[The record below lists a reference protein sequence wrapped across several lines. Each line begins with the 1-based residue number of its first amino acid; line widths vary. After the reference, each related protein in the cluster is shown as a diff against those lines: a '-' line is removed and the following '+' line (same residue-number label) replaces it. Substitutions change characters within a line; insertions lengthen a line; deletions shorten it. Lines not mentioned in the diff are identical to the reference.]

1 MQPNPYESPKL
12 LQPPR
17 DEPPVQ
23 ADLVTAGPASKARF
37 VVLLFLCTLAGVLYL
52 DRICISKAIPSMQR
66 EIPGLSDI
74 QVTFV
79 AMAFTLA
86 YGIFEIPTGRW
97 GDTIGARRIL
107 TRISLCWSLFTALTG
122 ACTGLWS
129 LLVVR
134 FLFGAGEA
142 GGYPNA
148 ARVLSRWIPDHERG
162 RAQGIMLTAGQ
173 MGGVIAPTIAAYLI
187 EFVGWRWTFVVF
199 GGFGVLWAAAF
210 WLWFRDD
217 PAEHPAVNAAELN
230 LIRKSTRPKPVHHEP
245 VPWGLVAVNPSIW
258 LLGGIITCSA
268 FNAYFYFTWYPKY
281 LEEARGLAN
290 VGSGWLTSLV
300 LGGSAIGTLSGGWVA
315 DWIVKHSRD
324 PDRTRRWF
332 CSACFAVAAVA
343 LWIGVRLESPS
354 AMAVM
359 AAISCFAAF
368 ITIPAWWSCAIH
380 VSGKHVGALFGLM
393 NMMGVPGALAS
404 QFLVGMFIQY
414 RGDSGYTG
422 RDKWDPVFTVYVIV
436 LATATLGWLV
446 YRSCV
451 VEDDNVGQASH
462 LS

>member
-1 MQPNPYESPKL
+1 MKPNPYESPRPI
-12 LQPPR
+12 QSPP
-17 DEPPVQ
+17 DEAAVQ
-23 ADLVTAGPASKARF
+23 ADLVTTGPPSQTRF
-37 VVLLFLCTLAGVLYL
+37 VVLLFLSLLAGILYL
-52 DRICISKAIPSMQR
+52 DRICISKAIPEMQK
-66 EIPGLSDI
+66 EIKTLSDL

-142 GGYPNA
+142 GGYPNS

-199 GGFGVLWAAAF
+199 GLVGVVWAGAF

-230 LIRKSTRPKPVHHEP
+230 LIRRSTRPKPAHHEP
-245 VPWGLVAVNPSIW
+245 IPWSLVVVNPSIW
-258 LLGGIITCSA
+258 LLGGIITLSA
-268 FNAYFYFTWYPKY
+268 FNSYFYFTWYPKY
-281 LEEARGLAN
+281 LQEARGMQN
-290 VGSGWLTSLV
+290 VGAGWLTSLV
-300 LGGSAIGTLSGGWVA
+300 LGGSAIGTLGGGWVA
-315 DWIVKHSRD
+315 DWIVKYSRD
-324 PDRTRRWF
+324 PDHTRRWF
-332 CSACFAVAAVA
+332 CSACFAIAAIA
-343 LWIGVRLESPS
+343 LWIGVRQESPWALS
-354 AMAVM
+354 IL
-359 AAISCFAAF
+359 AAISCLAAF

-404 QFLVGMFIQY
+404 QFLVGAFIQY
-414 RGDSGYTG
+414 RGDAGYAG
-422 RDKWDPVFTVYVIV
+422 REKWDPVFAVYVIV
-436 LATATLGWLV
+436 LGMAALGWLV
-446 YRSCV
+446 YWSRV
-451 VEDDNVGQASH
+451 VEEES
-462 LS
+462 SSK